1 MMKVRL
7 VILIMVTTVFQAF
20 SQAKPIYF
28 NGNRITSNADQATS
42 YGVYGKLSE
51 QDLWVLKR
59 FDLYDNLM
67 LSGSYKNEDL
77 TKPHGKF
84 TFYSSIFDYNQDNF
98 TNFKNPKTDRY
109 ISQQGEFVD
118 GVEQGKWYDYFPDGK
133 IMGFRNYVDGKL
145 HGEISFYTH
154 KGRRILHGHYRH
166 GLRDGI
172 WLDLKKKVKEVFE
185 NDKLIS
191 TSKLTRA
198 EILAVE

>member
-7 VILIMVTTVFQAF
+7 VILLFAATLQAF

-28 NGNRITSNADQATS
+28 NGNRITTNADQATS
-42 YGVYGKLSE
+42 YGVYGKLSGE
-51 QDLWVLKR
+51 DIWVLKR

-67 LSGSYKNEDL
+67 LSGSYKDELL

-84 TFYSSIFDYNQDNF
+84 TFYSSIYDYNYENF

-109 ISQQGEFVD
+109 TSQQGEFVD
-118 GVEQGKWYDYFPDGK
+118 GLEEGKWYDYFPDGK
-133 IMGFRNYVDGKL
+133 IMGFRTFDKGKL
-145 HGEISFYTH
+145 HGEVSFYNH
-154 KGRRILHGHYRH
+154 KGRRLLHGYYKE
-166 GLRDGI
+166 GLREGV
-172 WLDLKKKVKEVFE
+172 WYDLKRKVKEVYE

-191 TSKLTRA
+191 TSKLKKA

>member
-7 VILIMVTTVFQAF
+7 VILLVVATVFQAF

-28 NGNRITSNADQATS
+28 NGNRVTSNADQATS
-42 YGVYGKLSE
+42 YGVYGKLSGE
-51 QDLWVLKR
+51 DLWVLKR

-67 LSGSYKNEDL
+67 LSGSYKDEQL

-84 TFYSSIFDYNQDNF
+84 IFYSSIYDYNYENF

-109 ISQQGEFVD
+109 TSQQGEFVD
-118 GVEQGKWYDYFPDGK
+118 GLEEGKWYDYFPDGA
-133 IMGFRNYVDGKL
+133 IMGFRTYEKGKL
-145 HGEISFYTH
+145 NGEVSFYNH
-154 KGRRILHGHYRH
+154 KGRRILHGHYKE

-172 WLDLKKKVKEVFE
+172 WYDLKRKTKEVFE

-191 TSKLTRA
+191 TNKLTKS